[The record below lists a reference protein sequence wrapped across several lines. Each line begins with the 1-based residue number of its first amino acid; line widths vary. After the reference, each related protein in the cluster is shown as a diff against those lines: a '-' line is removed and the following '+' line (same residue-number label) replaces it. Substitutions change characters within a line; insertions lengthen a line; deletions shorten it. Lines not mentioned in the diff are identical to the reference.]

1 MMVLITFPHREGI
14 TEIHCGV
21 PFSALLSSFDRRRT
35 IIVTDTTVGRLYG
48 RLFEGFPVVTI
59 GEGEEV
65 KTLAVVETIC
75 RSFLEREA
83 DRSWTVLAVGGGIV
97 CDIAAFAAA
106 VWMRGLHC
114 VLVPTTLLAMVD
126 AAIGGKN
133 GVNFDRYKNL
143 IGTIRQPEKIIVDA
157 GFLKTL
163 PHREMLCG
171 LAEIIK
177 HGLIADAAYFAEIDR
192 TLAAGLSPETLIAR
206 SIEIKLSIV
215 SQDETERGLRRILN
229 FGHTVG
235 HAVEKLDPTRPHG
248 EAVAIGMALAA
259 ELSWRY
265 NFLSAAEVS
274 RIHELLLRV
283 GLPIKTSLRAGDIVR
298 TMRADKK
305 RRGDAIAFVLLERI
319 GAAKIVEI
327 PLRELEDALGTVCE
341 RR

>member
-1 MMVLITFPHREGI
+1 MTFLTFPHREGI

-21 PFSALLSSFDRRRT
+21 PFSALLPSFDRRRT

-48 RLFEGFPVVTI
+48 RQFDGYPVVTV
-59 GEGEEV
+59 GEGEKI
-65 KTLAVVETIC
+65 KTLETVENVC
-75 RSFLEREA
+75 RAFLEREI

-106 VWMRGLHC
+106 VWMRGVRC
-114 VLVPTTLLAMVD
+114 ALVPTTLLAMVD

-143 IGTIRQPEKIIVDA
+143 VGTIRQPDKVIVDA

-163 PHREMLCG
+163 PRREMLCG

-177 HGLIADAAYFAEIDR
+177 HGLIADAAYFAEVER
-192 TLAAGLSPETLIAR
+192 TLGAGLSPETLIAR
-206 SIEIKLSIV
+206 SIEIKMTVV

-229 FGHTVG
+229 FGHTIG
-235 HAVEKLDPTRPHG
+235 HAIEKLDPSRAHG
-248 EAVAIGMALAA
+248 EAVAVGMALAT

-265 NFLSAAEVS
+265 NYLSAEDVS
-274 RIHELLLRV
+274 RVHNLFLRV
-283 GLPIKTSLRAGDIVR
+283 GLPLKTSLSAGDLMR
-298 TMRADKK
+298 TIRLDKK
-305 RRGDAIAFVLLERI
+305 RRGEAIAFILLERI
-319 GAAKIVEI
+319 GKAIVVEI
-327 PLRELEDALGTVCE
+327 PLRELEDALAVVCE